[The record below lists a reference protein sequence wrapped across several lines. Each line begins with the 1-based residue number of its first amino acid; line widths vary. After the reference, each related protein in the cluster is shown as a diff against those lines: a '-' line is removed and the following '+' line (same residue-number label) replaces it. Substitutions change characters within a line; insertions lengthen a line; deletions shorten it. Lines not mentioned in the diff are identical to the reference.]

1 MSPGSLTWT
10 AFPARQTDGRLKPR
24 SVASDLFMRHSA
36 ACPDSAASPLE
47 FRSLS
52 WLFVRALTVCF
63 VLGLASIGQ
72 SQDKGEGTPGTVL
85 PRPVSTGTAV
95 PAPRIGDSIW
105 IRGEDGKSVQVQLG
119 LTLAE
124 LRELILAS
132 QKPVEQPPSFY
143 VATLSITGA
152 VDDNLKQATLKV
164 VIDVVLQ
171 KDSSAR
177 VPLRLAEGTL
187 LGQTYA
193 GQGTVSF
200 EPPTRSE
207 ELVCWFRGLGN
218 HELTLEVSVPIRKSA
233 IGYRILLSLPPSLIN
248 SLDLTI
254 PRGRVQAR
262 HASEKTRHETTVIDP
277 TKSLLQA
284 HNLGTA
290 IDLTWQEAPTQNV
303 TKVEL
308 QSQTLIETHA
318 EADDVRLEVTQTVA
332 SQSSF
337 QEVFVQIPAGFA
349 VSSLADENF
358 PDLTWEMAASHRVR
372 IDTGTLTRRV
382 DLHWILTTLASGV
395 NVGSEQPVLVSGL
408 SVEGATRQDG
418 LIALTVA
425 EGFSVDVSQSRSVR
439 RLGISSFRRLAGAR
453 LRNTSQSFRS
463 AWQFENAAFQIS
475 LKRTKIVPSFVVRPR
490 YTLTLGE
497 NDKPEAVLTAVFDM
511 QVFRGK
517 LDRVELFWPNY
528 QKENWSE
535 LDITE
540 PQSGAEVLLPEA
552 GGKPDHVILLLE
564 ESISRSEA
572 KSVQF
577 QCSRPISLDAFPID
591 GDKSFPLSLPVP
603 VAQRQSGFQLTVKNG
618 GSIESKLVA
627 ADGTSVAVIPSDN
640 SDNAFPKN
648 TRQATWDITSG
659 QLQFAARIQSF
670 GQKTSSETTVAATL
684 TDKSCLVVQT
694 FHYDVAYRK
703 LTEVRLLV
711 PAGRTPQ
718 FWLQSPRVDGR
729 RSLAPQLTGVELDG
743 RVQFRLDLN
752 PDLWGRFQIIAQYEL
767 PLGEESSQ
775 EERLVIPVLTSSD
788 ATVSRTHLEIR
799 SPDNLRVVPEEG
811 AGWKPEL
818 TVSRVPGWST
828 DAERREVPLSLRFS
842 QELAEQNFTIRRAMI
857 ETRFL
862 PNPRSQAAYL
872 IDGDVSFLTIRFPN
886 TVDLSRRI
894 VAWWDG
900 RELTGEQFRPVS
912 ENSREFAIRTG
923 DFPQSEQHVLAVEF
937 DSDSDTRFGGL
948 NRLSVAA
955 PQFAPDVWLAETQ
968 WNIVLPVGQHLAI
981 YPQDY
986 SPRFQ
991 WERQIVFWDRQPIA
1005 GQPSPGRWL
1014 LAELDSDTATDTRQL
1029 VPFDWFGGTAFGN
1042 SYRFSNF
1049 GGRHQIEF
1057 QSMSQPAIVLCGAG
1071 FALAIGFILL
1081 RIPATRHVLTFLSLG
1096 FALAAIALWQ
1106 PEAVQLLVQPAIFG
1120 MLLAIM
1126 ASVLEHRTRR
1136 SHQASLVTLTSPD
1149 DFLAESDDEIP
1160 LHVEHP
1166 VQVEEAVEDDS
1177 AA

>member
-1 MSPGSLTWT
+1 M
-10 AFPARQTDGRLKPR
+10 
-24 SVASDLFMRHSA
+24 M
-36 ACPDSAASPLE
+36 
-47 FRSLS
+47 
-52 WLFVRALTVCF
+52 VCLL
-63 VLGLASIGQ
+63 LGLVTTGQ
-72 SQDKGEGTPGTVL
+72 GQDKDEGTPEVEPPPATS
-85 PRPVSTGTAV
+85 PVPV
-95 PAPRIGDSIW
+95 NPAPSIGDTIW
-105 IRGEDGKSVQVQLG
+105 LLGPDGKPVQVQLG
-119 LTLAE
+119 LTTKE
-124 LRELILAS
+124 FRELILAS
-132 QKPVEQPPSFY
+132 QAGIEQPPSFY
-143 VATLSITGA
+143 VAKLSVTGA
-152 VDDNLKQATLKV
+152 VDDNLKQAKLKV

-171 KDSSAR
+171 KDRSAR
-177 VPLRLAEGTL
+177 VPLRLNEGTL
-187 LGQTYA
+187 LGQKYA
-193 GQGTVSF
+193 GKGTVSF

-207 ELVCWFRGLGN
+207 ELVCWFSGIGD

-233 IGYRILLSLPPSLIN
+233 TGYRILLSLPPSHIN

-254 PRGRVQAR
+254 PRGKVQVKP
-262 HASEKTRHETTVIDP
+262 ASEKTRHETTVVDQ

-318 EADDVRLEVTQTVA
+318 EADDVRLDVTQTVA

-337 QEVFVQIPAGFA
+337 QEVFVRIPAGFA
-349 VSSLADENF
+349 VSSLTDEDF
-358 PDLTWEMAASHRVR
+358 PALTWEMAGSNRVR
-372 IDTGTLTRRV
+372 IDAGTLTSRL
-382 DLHWILTTLASGV
+382 DLHWILTTQA
-395 NVGSEQPVLVSGL
+395 NDENPAAEEKPILVSGL
-408 SVEGATRQDG
+408 SVEGATRQEG
-418 LIALTVA
+418 LIALSVA
-425 EGFSVDVSQSRSVR
+425 EGFSVEVSQSRSVR

-453 LRNTSQSFRS
+453 LRDTSQSFRF

-475 LKRTKIVPSFVVRPR
+475 LKRAKIVPSFVVRPR

-497 NDKPEAVLTAVFDM
+497 SEKPEAVLTAVFDL

-517 LDRVELFWPNY
+517 LDRIELSWPNY

-535 LDITE
+535 VDITE
-540 PQSGAEVLLPEA
+540 PQSGADVLLPGS
-552 GGKPDHVILLLE
+552 GGKPDHVILVLE
-564 ESISRSEA
+564 DSISRSEA
-572 KSVQF
+572 KSVRF
-577 QCSRPISLDAFPID
+577 QCSRPISLDAFPMD
-591 GDKSFPLSLPVP
+591 GDKTFPLSLPVP

-618 GSIESKLVA
+618 GSIESSLVA
-627 ADGTSVAVIPSDN
+627 ADGTSVAVIPSETRDDV
-640 SDNAFPKN
+640 SPAN
-648 TRQATWDITSG
+648 TREATWEINSG
-659 QLQFAARIQSF
+659 QLEFAARVQSF
-670 GQKTSSETTVAATL
+670 GQQTSSETTVSATL
-684 TDKSCLVVQT
+684 TEKSCLVEQT
-694 FHYDVAYRK
+694 FNYDVAYRK
-703 LTEVRLLV
+703 LNEVRLLV

-718 FWLQSPRVDGR
+718 FWMQRPQDNER
-729 RSLAPQLTGVELDG
+729 RSLAPQLTGVEVDG

-752 PDLWGRFQIIAQYEL
+752 PAMWGRFQIIAQYEL
-767 PLGEESSQ
+767 PLEE
-775 EERLVIPVLTSSD
+775 EIFRAERLVIPVLTSSD
-788 ATVSRTHLEIR
+788 AAVSRTHLEIR
-799 SPDNLRVVPEEG
+799 SPDNLRVVPEEDS
-811 AGWKPEL
+811 GWEPEL
-818 TVSRVPGWST
+818 TVSRVPGWAT
-828 DAERREVPLSLRFS
+828 VDERREVPLSLEFS
-842 QELAEQNFTIRRAMI
+842 QERAEQNFTIRRAMI

-886 TVDLSRRI
+886 SVDISRRV

-900 RELTGEQFRPVS
+900 RELTAEQFRPVA

-923 DFPQSEQHVLAVEF
+923 DLSRSEQHVLAVEF
-937 DSDSDTRFGGL
+937 DSDADTKFGGL
-948 NRLSVAA
+948 NELSVAA

-968 WNIVLPVGQHLAI
+968 WNIVLPVGQHLAV

-1014 LAELDSDTATDTRQL
+1014 LAHFDSDTATDTRQF
-1029 VPFDWFGGTAFGN
+1029 VPFGWFGGTAFGN

-1096 FALAAIALWQ
+1096 FVLAATALWQ
-1106 PEAVQLLVQPAIFG
+1106 PEPVQLLVQPAIFG
-1120 MLLAIM
+1120 MLLAIG
-1126 ASVLEHRTRR
+1126 ASILENRTRR

-1166 VQVEEAVEDDS
+1166 VQVEEPVGDGS